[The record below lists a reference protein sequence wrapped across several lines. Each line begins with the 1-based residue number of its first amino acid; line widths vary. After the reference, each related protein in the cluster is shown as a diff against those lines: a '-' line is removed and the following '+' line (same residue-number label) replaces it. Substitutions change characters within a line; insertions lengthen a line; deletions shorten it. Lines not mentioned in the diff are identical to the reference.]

1 MLVFQ
6 NRKSLKEFAVGVVN
20 SGEWRV
26 KGGDGEIVWW
36 KIYDVG
42 DKPGVLIGCY

>member
-1 MLVFQ
+1 M
-6 NRKSLKEFAVGVVN
+6 E
-20 SGEWRV
+20 SGEWRAESEEWRV
-26 KGGDGEIVWW
+26 KGGDGESGWW